1 VTVGEWL
8 ADRGSGAP
16 APLLDGVREALGP
29 EGSRPASAVSEVLLD
44 VAERELAA
52 WLAEESGGRAG
63 AVPLLT
69 IDALVTLALEAAADR
84 PDEID
89 AIAEDAIRRLS
100 ALAALMPQDHSDS
113 RSTIPDSPGA

>member
-1 VTVGEWL
+1 MTVGEWV

-16 APLLDGVREALGP
+16 ARLLDGVRGALGP
-29 EGSRPASAVSEVLLD
+29 EASRPASVASEVLLG

-89 AIAEDAIRRLS
+89 AIAEHAIRRLS
-100 ALAALMPQDHSDS
+100 ALAALLPDDNSDS
-113 RSTIPDSPGA
+113 RSTIPDTPGA

>member
-1 VTVGEWL
+1 MTVGDWV

-16 APLLDGVREALGP
+16 ARLLDGVRQALGP
-29 EGSRPASAVSEVLLD
+29 QGSRPASAASEVLLG
-44 VAERELAA
+44 VAERELVA
-52 WLAEESGGRAG
+52 WLTEESGGRAG

>member
-1 VTVGEWL
+1 MTVGDWV

-16 APLLDGVREALGP
+16 ARLLDGVRQALGP
-29 EGSRPASAVSEVLLD
+29 QGSRPASAASEVLLG